1 MGFPRQL
8 GGLPGCLEFYG
19 PLVGL
24 AARARGGVASTG
36 QGVVC
41 PSPVAV
47 LGPGSTPPHTHTVLG
62 TVPPGPG
69 RGSKCWPP
77 CPRVGLSEQGPVG
90 PCQRRRNQLGMEGE
104 AR

>member
-47 LGPGSTPPHTHTVLG
+47 LGPGSTPPTRTQFLELCRR
-62 TVPPGPG
+62 G
-69 RGSKCWPP
+69 RGGVVSAGLPAQELGFLSKA
-77 CPRVGLSEQGPVG
+77 Q
-90 PCQRRRNQLGMEGE
+90 
-104 AR
+104 

>member
-41 PSPVAV
+41 PGPVAV
-47 LGPGSTPPHTHTVLG
+47 LGPGSPTHTP
-62 TVPPGPG
+62 TVKLIILQILFFFFH
-69 RGSKCWPP
+69 RG
-77 CPRVGLSEQGPVG
+77 
-90 PCQRRRNQLGMEGE
+90 NQLYS
-104 AR
+104 RCLLSH